1 MTELP
6 ASRTVQHQTMQSNVE
21 CNFPK
26 DHYRRASFIAL
37 LDGLLQELQGCF
49 QTKSKYCLQ
58 GIFLTPSHFQN
69 FNSEADRVNKFYS
82 GYLSS

>member
-37 LDGLLQELQGCF
+37 LDGLLQETQGCF
-49 QTKSKYCLQ
+49 QTKSKHYLQ
-58 GIFLTPSHFQN
+58 GIFLTPIHFQN
-69 FNSEADRVNKFYS
+69 VNPEADSVNKFYS